1 MNVLAQWER
10 DYIHTLAQLQTWGL
24 KGDRWKGNRTAT
36 RTVGGFGLQLD
47 VPLIFGQL
55 PAMVSKTVHINS
67 VIHELLWFLKGDT
80 NIAYLK
86 ENGCSIWNGWATET
100 GDLGPVYGK
109 QWRSWQGVEGGF
121 IDQIAKL
128 VYDLKNNPTSRRMIV
143 SAWNPDDLPDE
154 SVSPQANVRAG
165 RQALAPC
172 HMLFQAYVEELTLD
186 DRITAARAMGV
197 GETVL
202 TAITYMPG
210 RGEAVQVLD
219 DYRIPKRGLRL
230 RVDQRSADWFLGVPF
245 NILSYALL
253 THILCEEVGNLVPLG
268 LCMQFGDYH
277 LYEDQMGA
285 AGEQIERYLS
295 VKKGTEEGLKK
306 LSVLNYPQVRFPA
319 SETWQGLETL
329 DLEDIQVSEY
339 LPWGRILAPV
349 AI

>member
-10 DYIHTLAQLQTWGL
+10 DYIHTLQALHALGL

-47 VPLIFGQL
+47 VPLTYGQL

-67 VIHELLWFLKGDT
+67 VITELLWFLKGDT

-100 GDLGPVYGK
+100 GDLGPVYGE
-109 QWRSWQGVEGGF
+109 QWRSWQGVGRGF

-128 VYDLKNNPTSRRMIV
+128 IYDLKNNPTSRRMIV
-143 SAWNPDDLPDE
+143 SAWNPDNLPDE
-154 SVSPQANVRAG
+154 ATSPQDNVRAG

-172 HMLFQAYVEELTLD
+172 HMLFQVYVEDLTLD
-186 DRITAARAMGV
+186 DRIAAARAMEV
-197 GETVL
+197 SEAVL
-202 TAITYMPG
+202 NAITYMPG
-210 RGEAVQVLD
+210 RGEAAEVLN
-219 DYRIPKRGLRL
+219 DYEVPTRGLRL

-253 THILCEEVGNLVPLG
+253 THILCEAVGNLVPLA

-277 LYEDQMGA
+277 LYEDQMDA
-285 AGEQIERYLS
+285 AAEQIDRYLS
-295 VKKGTEEGLKK
+295 VKKGTEDGLKK
-306 LSVLNYPQVRFPA
+306 LAGLSYPKVQFPSV
-319 SETWQGLETL
+319 ETWQGLETI
-329 DLEDIQVSEY
+329 DREDIEVSGY
-339 LPWGRILAPV
+339 MPWGRILAPV